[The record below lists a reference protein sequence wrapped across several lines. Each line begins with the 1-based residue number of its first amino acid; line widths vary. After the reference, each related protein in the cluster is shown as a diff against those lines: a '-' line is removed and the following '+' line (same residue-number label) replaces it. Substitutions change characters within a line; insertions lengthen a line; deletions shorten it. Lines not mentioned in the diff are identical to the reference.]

1 METPTTDLIA
11 SGYQKLGR
19 KTLFLLISEQIAP
32 SILIFIAA
40 IAITVVQ
47 ALGIFSK
54 IPLLAHWSIFLV
66 LGVWILFVLMVSITL
81 FVTYLNYA
89 NFEFFLDADAL
100 KIRQGILS
108 KSETA
113 IPYRQ
118 IQNVDIEQDLSDRLW
133 GVARLAILTAG
144 HEEAKE
150 GDEDSS
156 EGILPAIDRDLAE
169 SLQTE
174 LLTRADVEKVLD
186 EK

>member
-1 METPTTDLIA
+1 
-11 SGYQKLGR
+11 
-19 KTLFLLISEQIAP
+19 
-32 SILIFIAA
+32 
-40 IAITVVQ
+40 
-47 ALGIFSK
+47 
-54 IPLLAHWSIFLV
+54 
-66 LGVWILFVLMVSITL
+66 MVSITF

-133 GVARLAILTAG
+133 GVARLAILAAG

-150 GDEDSS
+150 GDKNCS
-156 EGILPAIDRDLAE
+156 EGILPAINRQACRIPANRTSE
-169 SLQTE
+169 RFQPC
-174 LLTRADVEKVLD
+174 EKVLD